1 MDSKDLLL
9 FDPEVS
15 DALNSGKPVV
25 ALESTIISHGM
36 PYPRNVSTALEVEA
50 VVRENGAIPATTAL
64 MDGQFCV
71 GLSSDQIEK
80 LGSSGGVKKVSLRDI
95 GVALSKEILGATTVA
110 TTMFIAEKAGIQIFA
125 TGGLGGVH
133 RGDSG
138 DVSADLTALGTI
150 PVTVV
155 SAGVKAILDLPRTL
169 EFLETLGV
177 PVLGYETD
185 VFPEFW
191 IRGSNLPISARVDDP
206 LAAAAAI
213 SAHWS
218 SGMKSGVV
226 LAAPVPVEDEADPE
240 VINAAINEGL
250 AAAAA
255 QGVTGSGTTP
265 FLLAHIVES
274 TGGASLETNIA
285 LVKNNAAVA
294 AKVAVELASLKGT
307 N

>member
-80 LGSSGGVKKVSLRDI
+80 LGSSDGVKKVSLRDI

-255 QGVTGSGTTP
+255 QGVAGSGTTP

-294 AKVAVELASLKGT
+294 AKVAVELASLNKK
-307 N
+307 

>member
-9 FDPEVS
+9 FAPEVS

-80 LGSSGGVKKVSLRDI
+80 LGSSDGVKKVSLRDI
-95 GVALSKEILGATTVA
+95 GVALSKETLGATTVA

-255 QGVTGSGTTP
+255 QGVAGSGTTP

-294 AKVAVELASLKGT
+294 AKVAVELASLNKK
-307 N
+307 

>member
-1 MDSKDLLL
+1 MVSEDLLL
-9 FDPEVS
+9 FAPEVS

-80 LGSSGGVKKVSLRDI
+80 LGSSDGVKKVSLRDI
-95 GVALSKEILGATTVA
+95 GVALSKETLGATTVA

-177 PVLGYETD
+177 PVLGYGTD

-213 SAHWS
+213 AAHWS

-250 AAAAA
+250 AAASA

-294 AKVAVELASLKGT
+294 AKVAVELASL
-307 N
+307 NQR

>member
-1 MDSKDLLL
+1 MVSKDLLL
-9 FDPEVS
+9 FAPELS

-80 LGSSGGVKKVSLRDI
+80 LGSSDGVKKVSLRDI
-95 GVALSKEILGATTVA
+95 GVALSKETLGATTVA
-110 TTMFIAEKAGIQIFA
+110 TTMFIAEKAGLQIFA

-226 LAAPVPVEDEADPE
+226 LAAPVPSEDEADPE

-294 AKVAVELASLKGT
+294 AKVAVELASLNKR
-307 N
+307 

>member
-1 MDSKDLLL
+1 MVSEDLLL
-9 FDPEVS
+9 FAPEVS

-80 LGSSGGVKKVSLRDI
+80 LGSSDGVKKVSLRDI
-95 GVALSKEILGATTVA
+95 GVALSKETLGATTVA

-294 AKVAVELASLKGT
+294 AKVAVELASLNK

>member
-9 FDPEVS
+9 FAPEVS

-80 LGSSGGVKKVSLRDI
+80 LGSSDGVKKVSLRDI
-95 GVALSKEILGATTVA
+95 GVALSKETLGATTVA
-110 TTMFIAEKAGIQIFA
+110 TTMFIAEKAGIEIFA

-255 QGVTGSGTTP
+255 QGVAGSGTTP

-294 AKVAVELASLKGT
+294 AKVAVELASLNKR
-307 N
+307 

>member
-1 MDSKDLLL
+1 MVSEDLLL
-9 FDPEVS
+9 FAPEVS

-80 LGSSGGVKKVSLRDI
+80 LGSSDGVKKVSLRDI
-95 GVALSKEILGATTVA
+95 GVALSKETLGATTVA

-213 SAHWS
+213 AAHWS

-226 LAAPVPVEDEADPE
+226 LAAPVPSEDEADPE

-294 AKVAVELASLKGT
+294 AKVAVELASLNKR
-307 N
+307 

>member
-1 MDSKDLLL
+1 MVSKDLLL
-9 FDPEVS
+9 FAPEVS

-80 LGSSGGVKKVSLRDI
+80 LGSSDGVKKVSLRDI
-95 GVALSKEILGATTVA
+95 GVALSKETLGATTVA

-226 LAAPVPVEDEADPE
+226 LAAPVPSEDEADPE

-250 AAAAA
+250 TAAAA

-294 AKVAVELASLKGT
+294 AKVAVELASLNKR
-307 N
+307 

>member
-80 LGSSGGVKKVSLRDI
+80 LGSSDGVKKVSLRDI
-95 GVALSKEILGATTVA
+95 GVALSKETLGATTVA

-255 QGVTGSGTTP
+255 QGVAGSGTTP

-294 AKVAVELASLKGT
+294 AKVAVELASLNK

>member
-255 QGVTGSGTTP
+255 QGVAGSETTP

-294 AKVAVELASLKGT
+294 AKVAVELASLNKK
-307 N
+307 

>member
-9 FDPEVS
+9 FAPEVS

-80 LGSSGGVKKVSLRDI
+80 LGSSDGVKKVSLRDI
-95 GVALSKEILGATTVA
+95 GVALSKETLGATTVA

-255 QGVTGSGTTP
+255 QGVAGSGTTP

-294 AKVAVELASLKGT
+294 AKVAVEFASLNKR
-307 N
+307 

>member
-213 SAHWS
+213 STHWS

-226 LAAPVPVEDEADPE
+226 LAVPVPVEDEADPE

-265 FLLAHIVES
+265 FLLAHIVDS

-294 AKVAVELASLKGT
+294 AKVAVELASLNKK
-307 N
+307 

>member
-1 MDSKDLLL
+1 MDTKDLLL
-9 FDPEVS
+9 FAPEVS

-255 QGVTGSGTTP
+255 QGVAGSGTTP

-294 AKVAVELASLKGT
+294 AKVAVELASLNKK
-307 N
+307 

>member
-1 MDSKDLLL
+1 MVSKDLLL
-9 FDPEVS
+9 FAPEVS

-80 LGSSGGVKKVSLRDI
+80 LGSSDGVKKVSLRDI
-95 GVALSKEILGATTVA
+95 GVALSKETLGATTVA

-177 PVLGYETD
+177 PVLGYGTD

-226 LAAPVPVEDEADPE
+226 LAAPVPSEDEADPE

-294 AKVAVELASLKGT
+294 AKVAVELASLNKR
-307 N
+307 

>member
-1 MDSKDLLL
+1 MVSKDLLL
-9 FDPEVS
+9 FAPEVS

-80 LGSSGGVKKVSLRDI
+80 LGSSDGVKKVSLRDI
-95 GVALSKEILGATTVA
+95 GVALSKETLGATTVA

-213 SAHWS
+213 AAHWS

-226 LAAPVPVEDEADPE
+226 LAAPVPSEDEADPE

-294 AKVAVELASLKGT
+294 AKVAVELASLNKR
-307 N
+307 

>member
-80 LGSSGGVKKVSLRDI
+80 LGSSDGVKKVSLRDI

-213 SAHWS
+213 SSHWS

-255 QGVTGSGTTP
+255 QGVAGSGTTP

-294 AKVAVELASLKGT
+294 AKVAVELASLNKK
-307 N
+307 

>member
-9 FDPEVS
+9 FAPEVS
-15 DALNSGKPVV
+15 EALNSGKPVV

-80 LGSSGGVKKVSLRDI
+80 LGSSNGVKKVSLRDI
-95 GVALSKEILGATTVA
+95 GVALSKKTLGATTVA
-110 TTMFIAEKAGIQIFA
+110 TTMFIAEKAGIEIFA

-255 QGVTGSGTTP
+255 QGVAGSGTTP

-294 AKVAVELASLKGT
+294 AKVAVELASLNKR
-307 N
+307 

>member
-138 DVSADLTALGTI
+138 DVSADLTALGAI

-255 QGVTGSGTTP
+255 QGVAGSGTTP

-294 AKVAVELASLKGT
+294 AKVAVELASLNKK
-307 N
+307 

>member
-265 FLLAHIVES
+265 FLLAHIVDS
-274 TGGASLETNIA
+274 TGGASLKTNIA

-294 AKVAVELASLKGT
+294 AKVAVELASLNKS
-307 N
+307 

>member
-9 FDPEVS
+9 FAPEVS

-80 LGSSGGVKKVSLRDI
+80 LGSSNGVKKVSLRDI
-95 GVALSKEILGATTVA
+95 GVALSKKTLGATTVA
-110 TTMFIAEKAGIQIFA
+110 TTMFIAEKTGIEIFA

-150 PVTVV
+150 PVAVV

-255 QGVTGSGTTP
+255 QGVAGSGTTP

-294 AKVAVELASLKGT
+294 AKVAVELASLNKR
-307 N
+307 

>member
-1 MDSKDLLL
+1 MVSKDLLL
-9 FDPEVS
+9 FAPEVS

-80 LGSSGGVKKVSLRDI
+80 LGSSDGVKKVSLRDI
-95 GVALSKEILGATTVA
+95 GVALSKETLGATTVA

-226 LAAPVPVEDEADPE
+226 LAAPVPGEDEADPE

-294 AKVAVELASLKGT
+294 AKVAVELASLNKR
-307 N
+307 

>member
-1 MDSKDLLL
+1 MVSKDLLL
-9 FDPEVS
+9 FAPEVS

-80 LGSSGGVKKVSLRDI
+80 LGSSDGVKKVSLRDI
-95 GVALSKEILGATTVA
+95 GVALSKETLGATTVA

-226 LAAPVPVEDEADPE
+226 LAAPVPSEDEADPE

-274 TGGASLETNIA
+274 TGGASLERNIA

-294 AKVAVELASLKGT
+294 AKVAVELASLNKR
-307 N
+307 

>member
-255 QGVTGSGTTP
+255 QGVAGSGTTP

-294 AKVAVELASLKGT
+294 AKVAVELASLNKS
-307 N
+307 

>member
-1 MDSKDLLL
+1 MKPEDLLL
-9 FDPEVS
+9 IDPEIS
-15 DALNSGKPVV
+15 EALASKKPVV

-50 VVRENGAIPATTAL
+50 IVRENGAVPATTAL
-64 MDGQFCV
+64 IDGHFCV
-71 GLSSDQIEK
+71 GLSSEQIER
-80 LGSSGGVKKVSLRDI
+80 LGSAEEVKKVSLRDI
-95 GVALSKEILGATTVA
+95 GVALSRKTLGATTVA
-110 TTMFIAEKAGIQIFA
+110 TTMFIAEKAGIKIFA

-150 PVTVV
+150 PVAVV

-177 PVLGYETD
+177 PVLGYETSA
-185 VFPEFW
+185 FPEFW
-191 IRGSNLPISARVDDP
+191 IRGSNLPVSARVDTP
-206 LAAAAAI
+206 WAAAAAI

-218 SGMKSGVV
+218 SGMNTGVV
-226 LAAPVPVEDEADPE
+226 LAAPVPVEHEVDPE
-240 VINAAINEGL
+240 VINNAISEGL
-250 AAAAA
+250 AAADAK
-255 QGVTGSGTTP
+255 GVSGSETTP
-265 FLLAHIVES
+265 FVLAHIVES

-294 AKVAVELASLKGT
+294 AKVAVEFAS
-307 N
+307 NS

>member
-9 FDPEVS
+9 FAPEVS

-80 LGSSGGVKKVSLRDI
+80 LGSSDGVKKVSLRDI

-255 QGVTGSGTTP
+255 QGVAGSGTTP

-294 AKVAVELASLKGT
+294 AKVAVELASLNKR
-307 N
+307 

>member
-1 MDSKDLLL
+1 MDLKDLLL
-9 FDPEVS
+9 FAPEVS
-15 DALNSGKPVV
+15 DALSSGKPVV

-80 LGSSGGVKKVSLRDI
+80 LGSSDGVKKVSLRDI
-95 GVALSKEILGATTVA
+95 GVALSKETLGATTVA

-185 VFPEFW
+185 VFPECW

-255 QGVTGSGTTP
+255 QGVAGSGTTP

-294 AKVAVELASLKGT
+294 AKVAVELASLNKR
-307 N
+307 

>member
-1 MDSKDLLL
+1 MVSKDLLL
-9 FDPEVS
+9 FAPEVS

-80 LGSSGGVKKVSLRDI
+80 LGSSDGVKKVSLRDI
-95 GVALSKEILGATTVA
+95 GVALSKETLGATTVA

-255 QGVTGSGTTP
+255 QGVAGSGTTP

-294 AKVAVELASLKGT
+294 AKVAVELASLNKR
-307 N
+307 

>member
-80 LGSSGGVKKVSLRDI
+80 LGSSDGVKKVSLRDI
-95 GVALSKEILGATTVA
+95 GVALSKETLGATTVA

-255 QGVTGSGTTP
+255 QGVAGSGTTP

-294 AKVAVELASLKGT
+294 AKVAVELASLNKR
-307 N
+307 

>member
-9 FDPEVS
+9 FAPEVS

-80 LGSSGGVKKVSLRDI
+80 LGSSDGVKKVSLRDI
-95 GVALSKEILGATTVA
+95 GVALSKETLGATTVA

-255 QGVTGSGTTP
+255 QGVAGSGTTP

-294 AKVAVELASLKGT
+294 AKVAVELASLNKR
-307 N
+307 

>member
-1 MDSKDLLL
+1 MVSEDLLL
-9 FDPEVS
+9 FAPEVS

-80 LGSSGGVKKVSLRDI
+80 LGSSDGVKKVSLRDI
-95 GVALSKEILGATTVA
+95 GVALSKETLGATTVA

-226 LAAPVPVEDEADPE
+226 LAAPVPSEDEADPE

-294 AKVAVELASLKGT
+294 AKVAVELASLNKR
-307 N
+307 

>member
-1 MDSKDLLL
+1 MVSKDLLL
-9 FDPEVS
+9 FAPELS

-80 LGSSGGVKKVSLRDI
+80 LGSSDGVKKVSLRDI
-95 GVALSKEILGATTVA
+95 GVALSKETLGATTVA

-226 LAAPVPVEDEADPE
+226 LAAPVPSEDEADPE

-294 AKVAVELASLKGT
+294 AKVAVELASLNKR
-307 N
+307 

>member
-206 LAAAAAI
+206 QAAAAAI

-255 QGVTGSGTTP
+255 QGVAGSGTTP

-294 AKVAVELASLKGT
+294 AKVAVELASLNKK
-307 N
+307 

>member
-1 MDSKDLLL
+1 MVSKDLLL
-9 FDPEVS
+9 FAPEVS

-80 LGSSGGVKKVSLRDI
+80 LGSSDGVKKVSLRDV
-95 GVALSKEILGATTVA
+95 GVALSKETLGATTVA

-226 LAAPVPVEDEADPE
+226 LAAPVPSEDEADPE

-294 AKVAVELASLKGT
+294 AKVAVELASLNKR
-307 N
+307 

>member
-80 LGSSGGVKKVSLRDI
+80 LGSSDGVKKVSLRDI
-95 GVALSKEILGATTVA
+95 GVALSKETLGATTVA

-255 QGVTGSGTTP
+255 QGVAGSGTTP

-294 AKVAVELASLKGT
+294 AKVAVELASLNKK
-307 N
+307 

>member
-255 QGVTGSGTTP
+255 QGVAGSGTTP

-294 AKVAVELASLKGT
+294 AKVAVELASLDKK
-307 N
+307 

>member
-1 MDSKDLLL
+1 MVSKDLLL
-9 FDPEVS
+9 FAPEVS

-80 LGSSGGVKKVSLRDI
+80 LGSSDGVKKVSLRDI
-95 GVALSKEILGATTVA
+95 GVALSKETLGATTVA

-155 SAGVKAILDLPRTL
+155 SVGVRAILDLPRTL

-226 LAAPVPVEDEADPE
+226 LAAPVPSEDEADPE

-294 AKVAVELASLKGT
+294 AKVAVELASLNKR
-307 N
+307 

>member
-1 MDSKDLLL
+1 M
-9 FDPEVS
+9 
-15 DALNSGKPVV
+15 G
-25 ALESTIISHGM
+25 
-36 PYPRNVSTALEVEA
+36 
-50 VVRENGAIPATTAL
+50 RENGAIPATTAL

-80 LGSSGGVKKVSLRDI
+80 LGSSDGVKKVSLRDI
-95 GVALSKEILGATTVA
+95 GVALSKETLGATTVA

-169 EFLETLGV
+169 EFLESLGV

-226 LAAPVPVEDEADPE
+226 LAAPVPSEDEADPE

-294 AKVAVELASLKGT
+294 AKVAVELASLNKR
-307 N
+307 

>member
-80 LGSSGGVKKVSLRDI
+80 LGSSDGVKKVSLRDI

-255 QGVTGSGTTP
+255 QGVAGSGTTP

-294 AKVAVELASLKGT
+294 AKVAVELASLNK